1 VDFDEQVTTNDGRPD
16 MIIRLPDFGILPV
29 DAKTPMTAFLSAIE
43 AIDDNTRKSKLD
55 EHAKALRSRVR
66 NLSKNPYSKQ
76 FDKAPE
82 FVVMFIPNEACL
94 SAAFDQDA
102 ELFEFAIQQR
112 VLITT
117 PVTLLALLKAAGYGW
132 QQYQM
137 ATNVR
142 QIAEQGKQMYDRLS
156 VFVRHLNDVGHKLNQ
171 AVEQYNEAVGSLE
184 SRVLP
189 SAMRFRELGATSA
202 ELPEPKGI
210 EHRARLSRHVELDV
224 EHV

>member
-1 VDFDEQVTTNDGRPD
+1 
-16 MIIRLPDFGILPV
+16 
-29 DAKTPMTAFLSAIE
+29 
-43 AIDDNTRKSKLD
+43 
-55 EHAKALRSRVR
+55 
-66 NLSKNPYSKQ
+66 
-76 FDKAPE
+76 
-82 FVVMFIPNEACL
+82 MFIPNEACL
-94 SAAFDQDA
+94 SAALDQDA

-137 ATNVR
+137 ANNIR

-210 EHRARLSRHVELDV
+210 EHPR
-224 EHV
+224 